1 MCSIEENFSLKN
13 HNTFG
18 INAKAKYFA
27 EFESLFTLKE
37 IISSE
42 IFQNNKSFI
51 LGGGSN
57 ILLTKDYDGIIIHN
71 KIEVLCILEDN
82 ENDITVVIGG
92 GVIWHNFVRWR
103 VSQ

>member
-18 INAKAKYFA
+18 IDAKAKYFA
-27 EFESLFTLKE
+27 EFDSLFALKE

-57 ILLTKDYDGIIIHN
+57 ILLQKILKD
-71 KIEVLCILEDN
+71 
-82 ENDITVVIGG
+82 
-92 GVIWHNFVRWR
+92 
-103 VSQ
+103 